1 MDSIDNYIN
10 IIHTFMNQGDSG
22 YRSLYE
28 ALKRDIDRH
37 KESLEKL
44 EKCLEIVD
52 NLKFKPGS
60 VVVHKT
66 YGNGLVL
73 CPYVKD
79 LLESN
84 AQAFAYDQI
93 LDKFE
98 NDLGYVVQFVKNENG
113 RFIFVKEIVKEDDIM
128 PYTEASKILYG
139 E

>member
-1 MDSIDNYIN
+1 MDNTIDQYIN
-10 IIHTFMNQGDSG
+10 TIFTFMNQNEYG

-28 ALKRDIDRH
+28 ALQKDIKKH
-37 KESLEKL
+37 KDSLEKL
-44 EKCLEIVD
+44 EKCLEIVE

-66 YGNGLVL
+66 LGNGLVL
-73 CPYVKD
+73 CPYIKD
-79 LLESN
+79 MLEANS
-84 AQAFAYDQI
+84 FPYDEI
-93 LDKFE
+93 LEKFE
-98 NDLGYVVQFVKNENG
+98 KDLGYVVQFVKNENG

>member
-1 MDSIDNYIN
+1 MDSHDNYIN
-10 IIHTFMNQGDSG
+10 TIQTFMNQGDSG

-28 ALKRDIDRH
+28 SLKRDINRH
-37 KESLEKL
+37 KDALEKL

-73 CPYVKD
+73 CPYIKD
-79 LLESN
+79 LLDGGGE
-84 AQAFAYDQI
+84 AFAYDQI

-98 NDLGYVVQFVKNENG
+98 NDLGYVVQFVKSENG
-113 RFIFVKEIVKEDDIM
+113 RFTFVKEVVKEEDIM
-128 PYTEASKILYG
+128 PYTEASSILYG

>member
-1 MDSIDNYIN
+1 MDSINNYIHT
-10 IIHTFMNQGDSG
+10 IHTFMNQGDSG
-22 YRSLYE
+22 YKSLFE
-28 ALKRDIDRH
+28 ALKRDIERH
-37 KESLEKL
+37 KESLKKL
-44 EKCLEIVD
+44 EKCLKIVD

-66 YGNGLVL
+66 LGNGLVL

-79 LLESN
+79 LLEGGGS
-84 AQAFAYDQI
+84 AFAYDEI

-98 NDLGYVVQFVKNENG
+98 NDLGYVVQFVKQENS
-113 RFIFVKEIVKEDDIM
+113 RFIFVKEIVKEEDIM